1 MSSTQGSGEHWKSLE
16 SVGISRKELAMAEAL
31 QMEYDALSR
40 LRHDKE
46 ESRAKQNT
54 DPSLISW
61 DEPVL
66 DFYSKP
72 AGRRKDLKLLRGLSG
87 SDPTLN
93 YNSLSPQEGLPNH
106 STSQGSQPGPDPWP
120 KGSLAGDYLYIF
132 DGSDGG
138 LSLSSGPGDTDDTFK
153 KLSPP
158 PLPPRVSIWDTPP
171 LPPRKGSP
179 SSSKISQPNDINTF
193 SLVEQPPGKLLGH
206 RLLEE
211 EEELGSG
218 GPGRLLGSMDYDG
231 INDAITRL
239 NLKSTYDAEM
249 LWDATRGWKEGRGLL
264 NFGKDT
270 PGKPVARSKTMPP
283 QVPPRTYTSR
293 YANRKNGAP
302 GKNLQISAAPVGSRP
317 HAVAN
322 GHELF
327 EVSEER
333 DEEIA
338 AFCHMLDILRSGSDV
353 QDYSLT
359 GYVWS
364 TVTPSPEHLG
374 DEVNLKVTVL
384 CDSLREPLTFTCNCS
399 STVDLLIYQTLCYT
413 HDELRGV
420 DVGDFVLKPCGLE
433 EFLQNKHA
441 LGSHEYIQYC
451 RKFDID
457 IRLQL
462 MEQKA
467 VRGDLA
473 RTVNDDQSPSTLNY
487 LIHLQERPVKQ
498 TISRQALSLLFDT
511 YHNEVDAFLLADGD
525 FPLKADRVVQ
535 SVKAIC
541 NALAAVETPEIT
553 NALNQLP
560 PCPSRMKPK
569 IQKDPT
575 VLAVRENREKVVEA
589 LTAAILDLVELY
601 CNTFNA
607 DFQTAVH
614 GSHKHD
620 LVQEACHFFGSL
632 AFTVYATHRIPIMW
646 ATSDGC
652 LGIPAPSHP
661 RPADGDAA
669 ATDGPF
675 PDLSERL
682 TANDC
687 TPLQIYE
694 EFYLSCSLSHGGK
707 ELCSP
712 QRTRRVHF
720 SKYLFHLIIWDQ
732 QICFPVQ
739 VNRLPRETLLCAT
752 LYALPIPP
760 PGSSSESNKQR
771 RVPEAL
777 GWVTAPLFNF
787 RQVLTC
793 GRKLL
798 GLWPATQESPS
809 TRWSAPNFHQPDS
822 VILQIDFPT
831 SAFDIKFTSP
841 AGDKFSPRYEFG
853 SLREEDQHV
862 LKNIMQKESL
872 YWLTDADKKSLWEK
886 RYYCHSEVSSLPLVL
901 ASAPSWEWACLPDIY
916 ALLKQWTHMNHQD
929 ALGLLHAT
937 FPDQEVRRMAVQ
949 WIGSLSDAELL
960 DYLPQLVQAL
970 KYECYLD
977 SPLVRFLL
985 KRAVSDLRVTHY
997 FFWLLKD
1004 GLKDSQFSIRYQYL
1018 LAALLCCCGKG
1029 LREEFNR
1036 QCWLVSTLA
1045 KLAQQVREA
1054 APSARPGILR
1064 TGLEEVG
1071 QFFALNGS
1079 CRLPLSPSLLVKGIV
1094 PRDCSYFNSNAV
1106 PLKLSFQNVDPLGEN
1121 IRVIFK
1127 CGDDLRQDML
1137 TLQMIRIMSKI
1148 WVQEGLDMRMVI
1160 FRCFSTGRGRGMV
1173 EMIPNSET
1181 LRKIQVEHGVTG
1193 SFKDRPLA
1201 DWLQKHNPGEDE
1213 YEKAVENFIY
1223 SCAGCCVATYVL
1235 GICDRHND
1243 NIMLKTTGHMFHID
1257 FGRFLGHAQMF
1268 GNIKRDRAPFV
1279 FTSDMAYVINGGD
1292 KPSSRF
1298 HDFVDLC
1305 CQAYNLIRKH
1315 THLFL
1320 NLLGL
1325 MLSCGIPELSDLED
1339 LKYVYDALRPQ
1350 DTEANATTYFTRL
1363 IESSL
1368 GSVATKLNF
1377 FIHNLAQMKFTGSDD
1392 RLTLSFAP
1400 RTHTVKSS
1408 GRISDVFLCRHEKI
1422 FHPNKGYIYV
1432 VKVMRE
1438 NAHEATYIQRTFEEF
1453 QELHNKLRLLFPSS
1467 LLPSFPSRFVIGR
1480 SRGEAVAERRRE
1492 ELNGYIWHLIH
1503 AAPEVAECDLVYTFF
1518 HPLSRDEK
1526 AAGTSL
1532 APKSSDGTWA
1542 RPVGKVGGEVKLSIS
1557 YKNNKLF
1564 IMVMHIRG
1572 LQLLQDGNDPD
1583 PYVKIYLLPDP
1594 QKTTKKKTKVARKT
1608 CNPTYNEMLVYDG
1621 IPKGDLQ
1628 QRELQ
1633 LSVLSEQGFWENV
1646 LLGEVHIRLR
1656 ELDLAQEKTG
1666 WFALGS
1672 RSHETL

>member
-1 MSSTQGSGEHWKSLE
+1 MSSTQGDGEHWKSLE

-46 ESRAKQNT
+46 ESKAKQSA
-54 DPSLISW
+54 DRSLISW
-61 DEPVL
+61 DEPAL
-66 DFYSKP
+66 DFYNKP
-72 AGRRKDLKLLRGLSG
+72 TGRRSDLKLFRGLSG

-93 YNSLSPQEGLPNH
+93 HNSLSPQEGLPGH
-106 STSQGSQPGPDPWP
+106 PASQGPQPGPDPWS
-120 KGSLAGDYLYIF
+120 KGSLSGDYLYIF

-138 LSLSSGPGDTDDTFK
+138 LSLSPGPADVDGSCK

-158 PLPPRVSIWDTPP
+158 PLPPRVSIWDAPP

-179 SSSKISQPNDINTF
+179 SPSKTSQPNDINTF
-193 SLVEQPPGKLLGH
+193 SLVEQPPGKLLGPQI
-206 RLLEE
+206 LKEDE
-211 EEELGSG
+211 PPAG
-218 GPGRLLGSMDYDG
+218 GGQGCLLGPVDYDG

-239 NLKSTYDAEM
+239 NLKSTYDTE
-249 LWDATRGWKEGRGLL
+249 LLRDATRDWKEGRGPLD
-264 NFGKDT
+264 FGKDT

-283 QVPPRTYTSR
+283 QVPPRTYASR
-293 YANRKNGAP
+293 YANRKNATP
-302 GKNLQISAAPVGSRP
+302 GKNRRISAAPVGSRP

-333 DEEIA
+333 DEEVA
-338 AFCHMLDILRSGSDV
+338 AFCHMLDV
-353 QDYSLT
+353 
-359 GYVWS
+359 
-364 TVTPSPEHLG
+364 
-374 DEVNLKVTVL
+374 
-384 CDSLREPLTFTCNCS
+384 
-399 STVDLLIYQTLCYT
+399 
-413 HDELRGV
+413 
-420 DVGDFVLKPCGLE
+420 
-433 EFLQNKHA
+433 KHA

-451 RKFDID
+451 RKFDVD

-467 VRGDLA
+467 VRSDLA

-487 LIHLQERPVKQ
+487 LVHLQERPVKQ

-553 NALNQLP
+553 SALNQLP
-560 PCPSRMKPK
+560 PCPSRMQPT
-569 IQKDPT
+569 IQKDPS

-607 DFQTAVH
+607 DFQTVAP
-614 GSHKHD
+614 GSRKHA
-620 LVQEACHFFGSL
+620 LVQEACHFSGAL
-632 AFTVYATHRIPIMW
+632 AFTVYATHRIPITW
-646 ATSDGC
+646 VAS
-652 LGIPAPSHP
+652 
-661 RPADGDAA
+661 
-669 ATDGPF
+669 
-675 PDLSERL
+675 
-682 TANDC
+682 
-687 TPLQIYE
+687 YE
-694 EFYLSCSLSHGGK
+694 DFYLSCSLSHGGK

-712 QRTRRVHF
+712 LQTRRVHF
-720 SKYLFHLIIWDQ
+720 SKYLFHLIVWDQ

-760 PGSSSESNKQR
+760 PGSSSEANKQR

-777 GWVTAPLFNF
+777 GWVTTPLFNF

-798 GLWPATQESPS
+798 GLWPATQENPS
-809 TRWSAPNFHQPDS
+809 ARWSAPNFHQPDS

-841 AGDKFSPRYEFG
+841 PGDEFSPRYEFG
-853 SLREEDQHV
+853 SLREEDQRK
-862 LKNIMQKESL
+862 LQDIMRKESL
-872 YWLTDADKKSLWEK
+872 YWLTEADRKRLWEK

-901 ASAPSWEWACLPDIY
+901 ASAPSWEWACLPDVY
-916 ALLKQWTHMNHQD
+916 ALLKQWTPMNHQD

-949 WIGSLSDAELL
+949 WIGSLADAELL

-1036 QCWLVSTLA
+1036 QCWLVNTLA
-1045 KLAQQVREA
+1045 KLAQNIRET
-1054 APSARPGILR
+1054 APSARQGILR
-1064 TGLEEVG
+1064 TGLEEVR

-1173 EMIPNSET
+1173 EMIPNAET

-1350 DTEANATTYFTRL
+1350 DTEANATTFFTRL

-1400 RTHTVKSS
+1400 RTHTIKSS
-1408 GRISDVFLCRHEKI
+1408 GRISDVFLCRHEKV

-1438 NAHEATYIQRTFEEF
+1438 NAHEASYIQRTFEEF

-1480 SRGEAVAERRRE
+1480 SRGEAVAERRKE

-1503 AAPEVAECDLVYTFF
+1503 ASPEVAESDLVYTFF
-1518 HPLSRDEK
+1518 HPLPRDEK
-1526 AAGTSL
+1526 AAGTSA
-1532 APKSSDGTWA
+1532 APRSSDGTWA

-1594 QKTTKKKTKVARKT
+1594 QKTTKRKTKVARKT
-1608 CNPTYNEMLVYDG
+1608 CNPTYNEMVTFLEEVTEYYISGDEDRKGPWEEFARDG
-1621 IPKGDLQ
+1621 CRFQKRIQETEDAIGYCLTLEHRQRVFNRLQ
-1628 QRELQ
+1628 ETCF
-1633 LSVLSEQGFWENV
+1633 E
-1646 LLGEVHIRLR
+1646 RLYVSG
-1656 ELDLAQEKTG
+1656 QC
-1666 WFALGS
+1666 
-1672 RSHETL
+1672 

>member
-1 MSSTQGSGEHWKSLE
+1 MSSTQGNGEHWKSLE

-40 LRHDKE
+40 LRQDKE
-46 ESRAKQNT
+46 ESRAKQNA

-61 DEPVL
+61 DEPGV

-72 AGRRKDLKLLRGLSG
+72 AGRRTDLKLLRGLSG

-93 YNSLSPQEGLPNH
+93 YNSLSPQEGPPNH
-106 STSQGSQPGPDPWP
+106 STSQGPQPGPDPWP
-120 KGSLAGDYLYIF
+120 KGSLSGDYLYIF

-138 LSLSSGPGDTDDTFK
+138 VSLSPGPGDIEGSCK

-158 PLPPRVSIWDTPP
+158 PLPPRTSIWDTPP

-193 SLVEQPPGKLLGH
+193 SLVEQLPGKLLGNQI
-206 RLLEE
+206 LEE
-211 EEELGSG
+211 EEVPG
-218 GPGRLLGSMDYDG
+218 GRGQGRLLGSVDYDG

-249 LWDATRGWKEGRGLL
+249 LRDATRGWKEGRGTLD
-264 NFGKDT
+264 FSKDT
-270 PGKPVARSKTMPP
+270 SGKPVARSKTMPP
-283 QVPPRTYTSR
+283 QVPPRTYASR
-293 YANRKNGAP
+293 YANRKNATP
-302 GKNLQISAAPVGSRP
+302 GKNRRISAAPVGSRS
-317 HAVAN
+317 HTVAN

-333 DEEIA
+333 DEEVA
-338 AFCHMLDILRSGSDV
+338 AFCHMLDILRSGSDI

-364 TVTPSPEHLG
+364 AVTPSPEHLG

-384 CDSLREPLTFTCNCS
+384 CDSLREALTFTCNCS

-413 HDELRGV
+413 HDDLRNV

-441 LGSHEYIQYC
+441 LGSHEYIQHC
-451 RKFDID
+451 CKFDID

-462 MEQKA
+462 MEQKV
-467 VRGDLA
+467 VRSDLA

-487 LIHLQERPVKQ
+487 LVHLQERPVKQ

-560 PCPSRMKPK
+560 PCPSRMQPK
-569 IQKDPT
+569 IQKDPS

-607 DFQTAVH
+607 DFQTAVP
-614 GSHKHD
+614 GSCKHD
-620 LVQEACHFFGSL
+620 LVQEAYHFSGAL
-632 AFTVYATHRIPIMW
+632 AFTVYATHRIPITW
-646 ATSDGC
+646 ATS
-652 LGIPAPSHP
+652 
-661 RPADGDAA
+661 
-669 ATDGPF
+669 
-675 PDLSERL
+675 
-682 TANDC
+682 
-687 TPLQIYE
+687 YE
-694 EFYLSCSLSHGGK
+694 DFYLSCSLSHGGK

-712 QRTRRVHF
+712 LQTRRAHF

-760 PGSSSESNKQR
+760 PGSSSEANKQR

-777 GWVTAPLFNF
+777 GWVTTPLFNF

-809 TRWSAPNFHQPDS
+809 ARWSAPNFHQPDS

-853 SLREEDQHV
+853 SLREEDQRK
-862 LKNIMQKESL
+862 LKDIMQKESL
-872 YWLTDADKKSLWEK
+872 YWLTDADKKRLWEK

-1036 QCWLVSTLA
+1036 QCWLVNALA

-1054 APSARPGILR
+1054 APSARQGILR
-1064 TGLEEVG
+1064 TGLEEVR
-1071 QFFALNGS
+1071 QFFILNGS

-1121 IRVIFK
+1121 VRVIFK

-1173 EMIPNSET
+1173 EMIPNAET

-1201 DWLQKHNPGEDE
+1201 DWLQKHNPAEDE

-1268 GNIKRDRAPFV
+1268 GNIKR
-1279 FTSDMAYVINGGD
+1279 
-1292 KPSSRF
+1292 
-1298 HDFVDLC
+1298 
-1305 CQAYNLIRKH
+1305 
-1315 THLFL
+1315 
-1320 NLLGL
+1320 
-1325 MLSCGIPELSDLED
+1325 
-1339 LKYVYDALRPQ
+1339 
-1350 DTEANATTYFTRL
+1350 L

-1392 RLTLSFAP
+1392 RLTLSFAS
-1400 RTHTVKSS
+1400 RTHTLKSS
-1408 GRISDVFLCRHEKI
+1408 GRITDVFLCRHEKI
-1422 FHPNKGYIYV
+1422 FHPSKGYIYV

-1453 QELHNKLRLLFPSS
+1453 QELHNKLRLFFPSS
-1467 LLPSFPSRFVIGR
+1467 HLPSFPSRFVIGR

-1503 AAPEVAECDLVYTFF
+1503 ATPEVAECDLVYTFF
-1518 HPLSRDEK
+1518 HLLPRDEK
-1526 AAGTSL
+1526 AMGTSP

-1594 QKTTKKKTKVARKT
+1594 QKTTKRKTKVARKT

-1672 RSHETL
+1672 RSHGTL

>member
-1 MSSTQGSGEHWKSLE
+1 MGHLARTSRFLQLQWAPGPTPSPMAMSC
-16 SVGISRKELAMAEAL
+16 
-31 QMEYDALSR
+31 
-40 LRHDKE
+40 LR
-46 ESRAKQNT
+46 SQ
-54 DPSLISW
+54 
-61 DEPVL
+61 
-66 DFYSKP
+66 
-72 AGRRKDLKLLRGLSG
+72 RREMRKLLHSATCWICTATVL
-87 SDPTLN
+87 
-93 YNSLSPQEGLPNH
+93 LPLFLH
-106 STSQGSQPGPDPWP
+106 S
-120 KGSLAGDYLYIF
+120 
-132 DGSDGG
+132 
-138 LSLSSGPGDTDDTFK
+138 
-153 KLSPP
+153 
-158 PLPPRVSIWDTPP
+158 
-171 LPPRKGSP
+171 
-179 SSSKISQPNDINTF
+179 
-193 SLVEQPPGKLLGH
+193 
-206 RLLEE
+206 
-211 EEELGSG
+211 
-218 GPGRLLGSMDYDG
+218 
-231 INDAITRL
+231 
-239 NLKSTYDAEM
+239 
-249 LWDATRGWKEGRGLL
+249 
-264 NFGKDT
+264 
-270 PGKPVARSKTMPP
+270 
-283 QVPPRTYTSR
+283 
-293 YANRKNGAP
+293 
-302 GKNLQISAAPVGSRP
+302 
-317 HAVAN
+317 
-322 GHELF
+322 
-327 EVSEER
+327 
-333 DEEIA
+333 
-338 AFCHMLDILRSGSDV
+338 LRSGSDV

-620 LVQEACHFFGSL
+620 LVQEACHFSGPL
-632 AFTVYATHRIPIMW
+632 AFTVYATHRIPIIW
-646 ATSDGC
+646 ATS
-652 LGIPAPSHP
+652 
-661 RPADGDAA
+661 
-669 ATDGPF
+669 
-675 PDLSERL
+675 
-682 TANDC
+682 
-687 TPLQIYE
+687 YE

-712 QRTRRVHF
+712 LRTRRVHF

-822 VILQIDFPT
+822 VILQLEGTLAITKSNKVILQTKNLRIDFPT

-872 YWLTDADKKSLWEK
+872 YCLCISLALSLSKKDQVSRQAGSCQGLTDADKKSLWEK

-1148 WVQEGLDMRMVI
+1148 WVQEGLDMRMVL

-1400 RTHTVKSS
+1400 RTHTLKSS
-1408 GRISDVFLCRHEKI
+1408 GRITDVFLCRHEKI

-1656 ELDLAQEKTG
+1656 ELDLTQEKTG

>member
-1 MSSTQGSGEHWKSLE
+1 MRPWSSPPQLGAGAH
-16 SVGISRKELAMAEAL
+16 
-31 QMEYDALSR
+31 
-40 LRHDKE
+40 
-46 ESRAKQNT
+46 
-54 DPSLISW
+54 
-61 DEPVL
+61 
-66 DFYSKP
+66 P
-72 AGRRKDLKLLRGLSG
+72 AGRGGPSG
-87 SDPTLN
+87 SRPIPPPRLRRASSRRDPP
-93 YNSLSPQEGLPNH
+93 YPRPVEPAKEMV
-106 STSQGSQPGPDPWP
+106 GSKCQPGTPAASLCPADPP
-120 KGSLAGDYLYIF
+120 SQHRAMP
-132 DGSDGG
+132 
-138 LSLSSGPGDTDDTFK
+138 SGP
-153 KLSPP
+153 
-158 PLPPRVSIWDTPP
+158 
-171 LPPRKGSP
+171 
-179 SSSKISQPNDINTF
+179 
-193 SLVEQPPGKLLGH
+193 
-206 RLLEE
+206 
-211 EEELGSG
+211 
-218 GPGRLLGSMDYDG
+218 
-231 INDAITRL
+231 A
-239 NLKSTYDAEM
+239 
-249 LWDATRGWKEGRGLL
+249 
-264 NFGKDT
+264 
-270 PGKPVARSKTMPP
+270 
-283 QVPPRTYTSR
+283 SR
-293 YANRKNGAP
+293 AN
-302 GKNLQISAAPVGSRP
+302 VGSRP
-317 HAVAN
+317 HAIAN

-333 DEEIA
+333 DEEVA

-620 LVQEACHFFGSL
+620 LVQEACHFSGPL
-632 AFTVYATHRIPIMW
+632 AFTVYATHRIPIIW
-646 ATSDGC
+646 ATS
-652 LGIPAPSHP
+652 
-661 RPADGDAA
+661 
-669 ATDGPF
+669 
-675 PDLSERL
+675 
-682 TANDC
+682 
-687 TPLQIYE
+687 YE

-712 QRTRRVHF
+712 LRTRRVHF

-937 FPDQEVRRMAVQ
+937 FPDQEVRHMAVQ

-1148 WVQEGLDMRMVI
+1148 WVQEGLDMRMVL

-1400 RTHTVKSS
+1400 RTHTLKSS
-1408 GRISDVFLCRHEKI
+1408 GRITDVFLCRHEKI

-1656 ELDLAQEKTG
+1656 ELDLTQEKTG

>member
-1 MSSTQGSGEHWKSLE
+1 MSSTQGDGEHWKSLE

-46 ESRAKQNT
+46 ENRKVKQNT
-54 DPSLISW
+54 DSSLISW
-61 DEPVL
+61 DGPVL
-66 DFYSKP
+66 DFYGKP
-72 AGRRKDLKLLRGLSG
+72 AGGRNDLKLLRGLSG

-93 YNSLSPQEGLPNH
+93 YNSFSPQDGAPNH
-106 STSQGSQPGPDPWP
+106 STSEGPQPGPDPWL
-120 KGSLAGDYLYIF
+120 KGPLSGDYLYIF

-138 LSLSSGPGDTDDTFK
+138 VSPPPGQEDRNSSPK

-158 PLPPRVSIWDTPP
+158 PIPPRVSIWDAPP
-171 LPPRKGSP
+171 QPPSKTYTLSP
-179 SSSKISQPNDINTF
+179 KPSEPNDINTF
-193 SLVEQPPGKLLGH
+193 SSNQQPPSKLLG
-206 RLLEE
+206 RRILEE
-211 EEELGSG
+211 EEPG
-218 GPGRLLGSMDYDG
+218 GRGQGNLLGSVDYDG

-239 NLKSTYDAEM
+239 NLKSTYDTE
-249 LWDATRGWKEGRGLL
+249 LLQDPKRGWKEGQGLL
-264 NFGKDT
+264 GFGKDT

-283 QVPPRTYTSR
+283 QVPPRTYAYR
-293 YANRKNGAP
+293 YANRKNVAP
-302 GKNLQISAAPVGSRP
+302 SKNRRISVDPVSSRP
-317 HAVAN
+317 RSTAN
-322 GHELF
+322 GYELF

-333 DEEIA
+333 DEEVA
-338 AFCHMLDILRSGSDV
+338 AFCHMLDI
-353 QDYSLT
+353 
-359 GYVWS
+359 
-364 TVTPSPEHLG
+364 
-374 DEVNLKVTVL
+374 
-384 CDSLREPLTFTCNCS
+384 
-399 STVDLLIYQTLCYT
+399 
-413 HDELRGV
+413 
-420 DVGDFVLKPCGLE
+420 
-433 EFLQNKHA
+433 KHP
-441 LGSHEYIQYC
+441 LGSHEYIQQC
-451 RKFDID
+451 RKFDTD

-462 MEQKA
+462 MKRKD
-467 VRGDLA
+467 VRTDLA
-473 RTVNDDQSPSTLNY
+473 RTMNDDQSPSTLNHY
-487 LIHLQERPVKQ
+487 IHLQERPVKQ

-511 YHNEVDAFLLADGD
+511 FHNEVDAFLLAEGD

-541 NALAAVETPEIT
+541 NALADVESPEIT

-560 PCPSRMKPK
+560 PCPSRMQPK
-569 IQKDPT
+569 IQKDPS

-607 DFQTAVH
+607 DFQTVVS
-614 GSHKHD
+614 GNQKHE
-620 LVQEACHFFGSL
+620 LVQEACLLSGPL
-632 AFTVYATHRIPIMW
+632 AFTVYATHRIPITW
-646 ATSDGC
+646 ATS
-652 LGIPAPSHP
+652 
-661 RPADGDAA
+661 
-669 ATDGPF
+669 
-675 PDLSERL
+675 
-682 TANDC
+682 
-687 TPLQIYE
+687 YE
-694 EFYLSCSLSHGGK
+694 DFYLSCSLSHGGK

-712 QRTRRVHF
+712 LQTRKAHF
-720 SKYLFHLIIWDQ
+720 YKYLFHLIIWDQ

-739 VNRLPRETLLCAT
+739 INRLPRETLLSAT
-752 LYALPIPP
+752 LYAVPIPP
-760 PGSSSESNKQR
+760 PGSSSEANKQR

-777 GWVTAPLFNF
+777 GWVTTPLFNF

-798 GLWPATQESPS
+798 GLWPATQDNPS
-809 TRWSAPNFHQPDS
+809 ARWSAPNFHQPDS

-841 AGDKFSPRYEFG
+841 PGAEFSPQYEFR
-853 SLREEDQHV
+853 SLGGEDQQR
-862 LKNIMQKESL
+862 LKDIMQKESL
-872 YWLTDADKKSLWEK
+872 YWLTDADRKRVWEK

-949 WIGSLSDAELL
+949 WIDSISDAELL

-985 KRAVSDLRVTHY
+985 KRAVCDLRVTHY

-1036 QCWLVSTLA
+1036 QCWLVNTLA

-1054 APSARPGILR
+1054 TPSARQGILR
-1064 TGLEEVG
+1064 TGLEEVRK
-1071 QFFALNGS
+1071 FFKINGS

-1137 TLQMIRIMSKI
+1137 TLQMIRIMNKI
-1148 WVQEGLDMRMVI
+1148 WIQEGLDMRMVI

-1173 EMIPNSET
+1173 EMIPNAET

-1400 RTHTVKSS
+1400 RTYTLKSS
-1408 GRISDVFLCRHEKI
+1408 GRISDVFLCRHEKV
-1422 FHPNKGYIYV
+1422 FHPHKGYIYV

-1438 NAHEATYIQRTFEEF
+1438 NAHEAIYIQRTFEEF
-1453 QELHNKLRLLFPSS
+1453 QELHNKLRLLFPSFH
-1467 LLPSFPSRFVIGR
+1467 LPSFPSRFVIGR
-1480 SRGEAVAERRRE
+1480 SRGEAVAERRK
-1492 ELNGYIWHLIH
+1492 ELLNSYIWHLIH
-1503 AAPEVAECDLVYTFF
+1503 FSPEVAECDLVYTFF
-1518 HPLSRDEK
+1518 HPLPRDDK
-1526 AAGTSL
+1526 AAGISP

-1557 YKNNKLF
+1557 YKNDKLF

-1594 QKTTKKKTKVARKT
+1594 QKTTKRKTKVARKT

-1628 QRELQ
+1628 QRDLQ
-1633 LSVLSEQGFWENV
+1633 LSVLSEQGFWENI

-1656 ELDLAQEKTG
+1656 ELDLTQEKMG
-1666 WFALGS
+1666 WFELGS
-1672 RSHETL
+1672 RSHGIV

>member
-1 MSSTQGSGEHWKSLE
+1 MSSIPILTMSSTPGNGEHWESLE

-46 ESRAKQNT
+46 ENRTKQNT
-54 DPSLISW
+54 DPSLIEW
-61 DEPVL
+61 EEPAL
-66 DFYSKP
+66 DFYNKP
-72 AGRRKDLKLLRGLSG
+72 AGRQKDLKLLRGLSG

-120 KGSLAGDYLYIF
+120 KGSLAGDYLYIY

-138 LSLSSGPGDTDDTFK
+138 LSLSPRPGDIDGSSK

-171 LPPRKGSP
+171 LPPRKRAP

-206 RLLEE
+206 QILEE
-211 EEELGSG
+211 EGPRSG
-218 GPGRLLGSMDYDG
+218 GTGRLLGSVDYDG

-249 LWDATRGWKEGRGLL
+249 VRDATRGWKEGRGPLD
-264 NFGKDT
+264 FGKDI

-283 QVPPRTYTSR
+283 QVPPRTYVSR
-293 YANRKNGAP
+293 CANRKNATP
-302 GKNLQISAAPVGSRP
+302 GKNHRISAASVVSRP

-333 DEEIA
+333 DEEVA
-338 AFCHMLDILRSGSDV
+338 AFCHMLDVLRSGSNV
-353 QDYSLT
+353 QDYFLT

-364 TVTPSPEHLG
+364 AVTPSPEHLG

-384 CDSLREPLTFTCNCS
+384 CDSLQEPLTFTCNCS

-413 HDELRGV
+413 RDELRGV

-433 EFLQNKHA
+433 EFLQNKQA

-462 MEQKA
+462 MEQKS
-467 VRGDLA
+467 VRSDLA

-487 LIHLQERPVKQ
+487 LVHLQERPVKQ

-553 NALNQLP
+553 SALNQLP
-560 PCPSRMKPK
+560 PCPSRVQPK

-575 VLAVRENREKVVEA
+575 VLAARENREKAMEA

-607 DFQTAVH
+607 DFQPAVH

-620 LVQEACHFFGSL
+620 LVQEACHFSGPL
-632 AFTVYATHRIPIMW
+632 AFTVYATHRIPITW
-646 ATSDGC
+646 AAS
-652 LGIPAPSHP
+652 
-661 RPADGDAA
+661 
-669 ATDGPF
+669 
-675 PDLSERL
+675 
-682 TANDC
+682 
-687 TPLQIYE
+687 YE
-694 EFYLSCSLSHGGK
+694 DFYLSCSLSHGGK

-712 QRTRRVHF
+712 LQTRKAHF

-732 QICFPVQ
+732 RICFPVQ

-760 PGSSSESNKQR
+760 PGSSSEAVKQR

-777 GWVTAPLFNF
+777 GWVTTPLFNF
-787 RQVLTC
+787 RHVLTC

-798 GLWPATQESPS
+798 GLWPATQENSS
-809 TRWSAPNFHQPDS
+809 ARWSTPNFHQPDS

-841 AGDKFSPRYEFG
+841 SGDKFSPCYEFG
-853 SLREEDQHV
+853 SLREEDQRA

-872 YWLTDADKKSLWEK
+872 YWLADADKKRLWEK
-886 RYYCHSEVSSLPLVL
+886 RYYCHSQVSSLPLVL

-1036 QCWLVSTLA
+1036 QCWLVNTLA

-1054 APSARPGILR
+1054 TPSARQGILR
-1064 TGLEEVG
+1064 TGLEEVK

-1137 TLQMIRIMSKI
+1137 TLQMIRIMNKI

-1173 EMIPNSET
+1173 EMIPNAET

-1305 CQAYNLIRKH
+1305 CQAYNFIRKH

-1392 RLTLSFAP
+1392 QLTLSFAP
-1400 RTHTVKSS
+1400 RTHTLQRS
-1408 GRISDVFLCRHEKI
+1408 GRLNDVFLCRQEKV
-1422 FHPNKGYIYV
+1422 FHPNKTYIYV

-1438 NAHEATYIQRTFEEF
+1438 NSHEATYIQRTFEEF

-1467 LLPSFPSRFVIGR
+1467 LLPSFPSRFLIGR
-1480 SRGEAVAERRRE
+1480 PRGEAGAERRRE

-1518 HPLSRDEK
+1518 HPLPRDEK

-1532 APKSSDGTWA
+1532 APKSSEGSWA
-1542 RPVGKVGGEVKLSIS
+1542 QPVEKVGGEVKLSIS

-1672 RSHETL
+1672 RSHEAS